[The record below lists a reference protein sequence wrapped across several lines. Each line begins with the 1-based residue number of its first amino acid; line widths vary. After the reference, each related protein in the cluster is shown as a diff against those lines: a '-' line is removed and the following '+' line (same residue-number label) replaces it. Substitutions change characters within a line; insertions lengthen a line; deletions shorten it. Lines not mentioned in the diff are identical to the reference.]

1 MQYDLFTPP
10 KKNDIKYNGFKKL
23 NEQQKSKTQE
33 TIQRAIDNSKLSY
46 ISVVR
51 SDNGFKVLANNEF
64 QIVDMFYYN
73 PVMIRIISANH
84 VIPCFTLWVYDLR
97 HNQKLYQIITDNL
110 NAIKEII
117 KNGIKV

>member
-1 MQYDLFTPP
+1 MQFDLFTQPI
-10 KKNDIKYNGFKKL
+10 KNDIMYNGFKKL

-33 TIQRAIDNSKLSY
+33 TIQLAIDNSGLPN
-46 ISVVR
+46 ISVIR
-51 SDNGFKVLANNEF
+51 ADNGFKVLANNEF
-64 QIVDMFYYN
+64 QIVDMFYYH
-73 PVMIRIISANH
+73 PVMIRIISADH
-84 VIPCFTLWVYDLR
+84 IIPCFTLWVYDLH